1 MDSESKVQ
9 HQLTKADK
17 RDKGES
23 VLNGKERDNLEEDI
37 EEKSR
42 SSKELES
49 MERLDSIEVDCTEDK
64 EKVKGKRSAF
74 FCLGTALQF
83 SKLLKLISTLSNRN
97 LRWSVRC
104 NFTKSI
110 RSSGKTHITIISC
123 LLALCRRWARR
134 QSKYHLL

>member
-1 MDSESKVQ
+1 MDSESKLQ

-49 MERLDSIEVDCTEDK
+49 MERSDSIVVDCTEDK
-64 EKVKGKRSAF
+64 EKVKGKRSVF
-74 FCLGTALQF
+74 F
-83 SKLLKLISTLSNRN
+83 
-97 LRWSVRC
+97 V
-104 NFTKSI
+104 
-110 RSSGKTHITIISC
+110 
-123 LLALCRRWARR
+123 
-134 QSKYHLL
+134 